1 MPIVK
6 KQTQLSKKLQEK
18 THYVGFRMPLN
29 LHQHLTKQAAR
40 NRRSFSAE
48 IICKLEYMSEEEGY
62 SRDLAQ

>member
-1 MPIVK
+1 MSVK
-6 KQTQLSKKLQEK
+6 KQTHLSKKLQEK